1 MDFTRV
7 YSRRPLFPE
16 TSMSQKTR
24 RELVRAYK
32 ESRCPMG
39 VFQVRNAT
47 TGRVLLGASADLPAA
62 LNHHR
67 AALRFGAHR
76 NAALQRDWNALGP
89 DAFAFEVLDTLTP
102 PSPEPPGWDP
112 ASDLRVLEALWVER
126 LQPFGEG
133 GYHRPPR

>member
-1 MDFTRV
+1 MDT
-7 YSRRPLFPE
+7 
-16 TSMSQKTR
+16 KTR
-24 RELVRAYK
+24 RELIRAYK
-32 ESRCPMG
+32 QSRRPMG
-39 VFQVRNAT
+39 VYRVRNTA
-47 TGRVLLGASADLPAA
+47 TGRALVGSSPNLPAA

-76 NAALQRDWNALGP
+76 NAALQREWNALGP

-102 PSPEPPGWDP
+102 PDPEPAGWDP
-112 ASDLRVLEALWVER
+112 ADDLRVLEALWVER